1 MEAFGELWFKETK
14 KTHKS
19 MDGSILHINI
29 TLNLL
34 HEEDKRDTCRQGR
47 RNVFFHLYFKI
58 CLLERLLLYIIGK
71 VQWKMSARLCH
82 FCVQCMLFQKFSTT
96 H

>member
-1 MEAFGELWFKETK
+1 
-14 KTHKS
+14 
-19 MDGSILHINI
+19 MDGSILRINI

-47 RNVFFHLYFKI
+47 RKYFFPLIFQNMT
-58 CLLERLLLYIIGK
+58 IGETSSVYYWQSSVEYVSK
-71 VQWKMSARLCH
+71 TMPFL
-82 FCVQCMLFQKFSTT
+82 CMLFQKFSTT